1 MVMTD
6 NVDSTVGVRGWLAF
20 SRSYP
25 TNGPKNGP
33 KNWFYLLTRSG
44 PPVHGDSTACLRR
57 CIFLAALVLITDLF
71 QQYSSFA
78 IGSYCIVYPTSK
90 RERQFRIIVQFE
102 KCVHPVRLRGPRFIA
117 TALEPVQDCVA
128 CIQLWVWA
136 GSSPKSTELLG
147 NILLLHVLAIE
158 QCTQKQERE
167 LSILFW
173 SSALSWTQPTIYWDS
188 QRRGSCCHFG
198 CKILVFVLF

>member
-25 TNGPKNGP
+25 ANGPSGPKNSP

-136 GSSPKSTELLG
+136 ASSPKSTDFLG
-147 NILLLHVLAIE
+147 NILLLHALAIE
-158 QCTQKQERE
+158 QCTHKQERE
-167 LSILFW
+167 LSASYSGAQLWAGPSPQSTGILNEG
-173 SSALSWTQPTIYWDS
+173 AAVAT
-188 QRRGSCCHFG
+188 
-198 CKILVFVLF
+198 LVAKY